1 MIKKTF
7 IGLALPILIL
17 LFPQSTEEVTYD
29 FVEEE
34 VTSCGRPNTTFAAG
48 EEITF
53 SLQYKWGIMNVKAGE
68 ATFKVEDLGDTYRFS
83 ASGKTSSGIEWF
95 YKVRDYY
102 ETIVD
107 KETLLPLQAKKSLTE
122 GGYQLYEKVEFD
134 HEEGIATIHRGKT
147 ADNLKSDVMPL
158 ESCMYDIMSILYTS
172 RNIAFN
178 ELADGSVMPI
188 RFFMDKKIY
197 PIQVIYEGKEPK
209 KRVKGNGVHDTIKF
223 RPQLVKNS
231 LFPDGGEMSIWLTDD
246 KNKMPLLI
254 ESPLSVGRVRA
265 VLKSYKGL
273 KSPVGSK

>member
-1 MIKKTF
+1 MIKKTL
-7 IGLALPILIL
+7 IGLALPFLIF
-17 LFPQSTEEVTYD
+17 LFPGSSEVEPYD
-29 FVEEE
+29 NAAE
-34 VTSCGRPNTTFAAG
+34 TIASCGRPNTTFKAG

-53 SLQYKWGIMNVKAGE
+53 SLQYNWGIMNVKAGE

-83 ASGKTSSGIEWF
+83 AFGKTSSGIEWF

-107 KETLLPLQAKKSLTE
+107 KETLLPLQAKKSLAE
-122 GGYQLYEKVEFD
+122 GGYRLYEKVEFN
-134 HEEGIATIHRGKT
+134 HEDGVATVHRGKT
-147 ADNLKSDVMPL
+147 RENLKSDVMPL
-158 ESCMYDIMSILYTS
+158 ETCMYDIMSILYTS
-172 RNIAFN
+172 RNINFDN
-178 ELADGSVMPI
+178 LANGEVMPI

-197 PIQVIYEGKEPK
+197 PIEVIYEGKEPQ
-209 KRVKGNGVHDTIKF
+209 KRVKGNGVHNTIKF

-265 VLKSYKGL
+265 VLNSYKGL